1 MGDETASNR
10 SVRSI
15 SFVAFPVVY
24 IHTRRLYSMIYEG
37 SSLFSLT
44 GFCPFISVQGETSM
58 LWLNIGDCVLV
69 CWFGLT
75 NINSKQKL
83 LWYCGKARLT
93 HRRRGEETE
102 AGVFV
107 VSCRVVSERCS
118 FAAAQFS
125 LFSPARHPL
134 IIHPKLPPRKLKTAR
149 NNGRTQ
155 PDA

>member
-1 MGDETASNR
+1 
-10 SVRSI
+10 
-15 SFVAFPVVY
+15 
-24 IHTRRLYSMIYEG
+24 MIYEG

-93 HRRRGEETE
+93 HRRRGEET
-102 AGVFV
+102 GR
-107 VSCRVVSERCS
+107 SLCRVVSRS
-118 FAAAQFS
+118 
-125 LFSPARHPL
+125 
-134 IIHPKLPPRKLKTAR
+134 
-149 NNGRTQ
+149 
-155 PDA
+155 